1 MEYWKRAE
9 KKWPTL
15 AAIARDY
22 LAIPTA
28 SVGVERLFN
37 MARDIC
43 SYRRHN
49 LKPDT
54 IRALVISMCTDHY
67 LLCENLQ
74 IIKASN
80 DAEEEALPEEIDDD
94 ELREIEIHGLISDD
108 EEDIDFE
115 EEDDDST
122 PSAELPLLPQRGK
135 ADQPLGLKE
144 RQARL
149 DRILA
154 QKESRK
160 R

>member
-22 LAIPTA
+22 LPIPTA

-43 SYRRHN
+43 SYRRHH

-67 LLCENLQ
+67 LLRENLQ

-80 DAEEEALPEEIDDD
+80 SAEEEASSEEIDDD
-94 ELREIEIHGLISDD
+94 ELQEIEIQGLISDD
-108 EEDIDFE
+108 EEDTDFD
-115 EEDDDST
+115 EDDDDLTS
-122 PSAELPLLPQRGK
+122 SANLPLPQRPGES
-135 ADQPLGLKE
+135 DRPLGIAE
-144 RQARL
+144 RRSRL
-149 DRILA
+149 HNRLA
-154 QKESRK
+154 QKSR

>member
-1 MEYWKRAE
+1 M
-9 KKWPTL
+9 P
-15 AAIARDY
+15 
-22 LAIPTA
+22 IPTA

-67 LLCENLQ
+67 LLSENLQ

-80 DAEEEALPEEIDDD
+80 SAEEEALPEEIDDD

-108 EEDIDFE
+108 EEDTDLD
-115 EEDDDST
+115 EDSDGSSPST
-122 PSAELPLLPQRGK
+122 RLPLPRQQGQPER
-135 ADQPLGLKE
+135 PLGISNAE
-144 RQARL
+144 RLARL
-149 DRILA
+149 NNRVA
-154 QKESRK
+154 QKSLR
-160 R
+160 

>member
-1 MEYWKRAE
+1 
-9 KKWPTL
+9 
-15 AAIARDY
+15 
-22 LAIPTA
+22 
-28 SVGVERLFN
+28 

-80 DAEEEALPEEIDDD
+80 GAEEEALPEEIDDG
-94 ELREIEIHGLISDD
+94 ELKEIEIHELISDD
-108 EEDIDFE
+108 EEDTDFE
-115 EEDDDST
+115 EDNGGST
-122 PSAELPLLPQRGK
+122 PSTELPLPRRQGESDRPMGI
-135 ADQPLGLKE
+135 AE

-149 DRILA
+149 HHRLG
-154 QKESRK
+154 QKSR

>member
-1 MEYWKRAE
+1 
-9 KKWPTL
+9 L

-22 LAIPTA
+22 LPIPTA

-115 EEDDDST
+115 EERDDST
-122 PSAELPLLPQRGK
+122 PSAELPLLPRQGK
-135 ADQPLGLKE
+135 ADQPLGIKE

-149 DRILA
+149 DNRRSYA
-154 QKESRK
+154 NGR
-160 R
+160 